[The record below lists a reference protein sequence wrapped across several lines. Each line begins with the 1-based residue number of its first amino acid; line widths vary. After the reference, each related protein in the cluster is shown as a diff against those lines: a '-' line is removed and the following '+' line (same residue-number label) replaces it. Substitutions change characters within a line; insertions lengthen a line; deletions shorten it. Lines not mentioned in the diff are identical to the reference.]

1 MLILREQKKIF
12 KPLYSHLG
20 DGIFILDPSTPKII
34 MPFLE
39 RPFGS
44 TQSRIL
50 ELVEST
56 KRVSYEITQEADII
70 EIKPN
75 FWTKKGLRTFFKKG
89 FYSYNIILIIFYLF
103 PGSILGCFLYNDC
116 YLQPQ
121 ITRDFIISSNH
132 FYAFFLLTS
141 LGVFSFHNTKKINF
155 LIIYLFLLSI
165 ILELF
170 HIIIPNRGFEMSDLF
185 GNIVGVILVIL
196 IYKIVIR
203 YVKT

>member
-1 MLILREQKKIF
+1 MSRLKNFLKI
-12 KPLYSHLG
+12 
-20 DGIFILDPSTPKII
+20 
-34 MPFLE
+34 
-39 RPFGS
+39 
-44 TQSRIL
+44 
-50 ELVEST
+50 
-56 KRVSYEITQEADII
+56 
-70 EIKPN
+70 
-75 FWTKKGLRTFFKKG
+75 G
-89 FYSYNIILIIFYLF
+89 FYSSNIILIIFYLY

-116 YLQPQ
+116 YIQPQ

-132 FYAFFLLTS
+132 FYAFILLTS

-170 HIIIPNRGFEMSDLF
+170 HIIISARGFEMSDLF
-185 GNIVGVILVIL
+185 GNIVGVILVIF

>member
-1 MLILREQKKIF
+1 MKKL
-12 KPLYSHLG
+12 KL
-20 DGIFILDPSTPKII
+20 
-34 MPFLE
+34 
-39 RPFGS
+39 
-44 TQSRIL
+44 
-50 ELVEST
+50 
-56 KRVSYEITQEADII
+56 
-70 EIKPN
+70 
-75 FWTKKGLRTFFKKG
+75 FFKKG
-89 FYSYNIILIIFYLF
+89 FYSSNIILIIFYLF

-116 YLQPQ
+116 YIQPQ

-132 FYAFFLLTS
+132 FYAFILLTS

-170 HIIIPNRGFEMSDLF
+170 HIIIPNRGFEISDLF

>member
-1 MLILREQKKIF
+1 MKKI
-12 KPLYSHLG
+12 
-20 DGIFILDPSTPKII
+20 
-34 MPFLE
+34 
-39 RPFGS
+39 
-44 TQSRIL
+44 
-50 ELVEST
+50 
-56 KRVSYEITQEADII
+56 
-70 EIKPN
+70 
-75 FWTKKGLRTFFKKG
+75 KKFFKIG
-89 FYSYNIILIIFYLF
+89 FYSGNIILIIFYLF

-116 YLQPQ
+116 YIQPQ

-132 FYAFFLLTS
+132 VYAFVLLSS

-155 LIIYLFLLSI
+155 LSVYLFLLSI
-165 ILELF
+165 FLELF

>member
-1 MLILREQKKIF
+1 MKKI
-12 KPLYSHLG
+12 K
-20 DGIFILDPSTPKII
+20 
-34 MPFLE
+34 
-39 RPFGS
+39 
-44 TQSRIL
+44 
-50 ELVEST
+50 
-56 KRVSYEITQEADII
+56 
-70 EIKPN
+70 N
-75 FWTKKGLRTFFKKG
+75 FFKIG
-89 FYSYNIILIIFYLF
+89 FYSANIILVILYLF

-116 YLQPQ
+116 YIQPQ

-132 FYAFFLLTS
+132 VYAFTLLTS

-170 HIIIPNRGFEMSDLF
+170 HIIIPNRGFEISDLF